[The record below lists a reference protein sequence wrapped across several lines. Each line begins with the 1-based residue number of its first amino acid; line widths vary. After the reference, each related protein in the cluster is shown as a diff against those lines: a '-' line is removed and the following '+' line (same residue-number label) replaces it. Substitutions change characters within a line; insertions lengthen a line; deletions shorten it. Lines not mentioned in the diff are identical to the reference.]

1 MERTLLRSLAAC
13 ACAALI
19 GAAHGARAVDGA
31 IEINHDSIVAAGGY
45 PLTIAATGGYVL
57 TGNLTPP
64 ASTGALIVTAPDVT
78 LDLNGFSIIGS
89 GPIGTGISTIGAS
102 TLTVRNGVVTGFG
115 NSAVNIGSGGKILQL
130 KVSNTGPNGTAI
142 NGADGCVVADSVISG
157 NLVGVAVSRC
167 RLENNTITNNSWRGV
182 TAEDSV
188 IVHNT
193 IWANGGEGISGG
205 AGCTIQENVISDNG
219 QGGIIDLGF
228 SPVPPP
234 AFPPN
239 LRVNIRGNTITGN
252 GGVGI
257 QFQHPAL
264 ISDNTVSSNASTGIL
279 CGAACT
285 LQGNVIETNN
295 TSGALGG
302 GGASVADGSNVV
314 GNTISFNTGFGLT
327 LPATAAYSQ
336 NSLHGN
342 SGPDMLLSPL
352 PGPHPSSGF
361 MNLCSGAPG
370 PAPTCP

>member
-19 GAAHGARAVDGA
+19 GAGGARAVDGV
-31 IEINHDSIVAAGGY
+31 IEINQTSIVAAGGF
-45 PLTIAATGGYVL
+45 PFTIATTGGYVL
-57 TGNLTPP
+57 TSNLTPP
-64 ASTGALIVTAPDVT
+64 ASTGALIVTASDVT

-89 GPIGTGISTIGAS
+89 GPTGTGISTIGAS

-115 NSAVNIGSGGKILQL
+115 NSAVNMGVGGKVLQL

-142 NGADGCVVADSVISG
+142 NGADGCLVADSVISG
-157 NLVGVAVSRC
+157 NLIGVAVYRC
-167 RLENNTITNNSWRGV
+167 RLENNTITGNLWRGV

-193 IWANGGEGISGG
+193 IANNGGEGISGG
-205 AGCTIQENVISDNG
+205 AGCTIQENVIVNNG
-219 QGGIIDLGF
+219 GGGIIDLGLP
-228 SPVPPP
+228 PVPPP
-234 AFPPN
+234 PFPN
-239 LRVNIRGNTITGN
+239 RVSIRGNTISGN
-252 GGVGI
+252 GTMGI
-257 QFQHPAL
+257 SFLHPVL
-264 ISDNTVSSNASTGIL
+264 ISDNIVSSNDRTGIA

-295 TSGALGG
+295 LSGLVGH

-336 NSLHGN
+336 NSLNANG
-342 SGPDMLLSPL
+342 GPDMLLSPV
-352 PGPHPSSGF
+352 PGAHPTSGF
-361 MNLCSGAPG
+361 MNLCSGVVG